1 MLENLADLHFLR
13 PWAFLGFIVL
23 ALVLLFWRNK
33 TTSVSSWKHYC
44 DEKFLSHLGVGENE
58 VTTKRWH
65 LWLAGIAVSLGLL
78 ALAGPVWEK
87 LPQPVFK
94 TEQARVY
101 VLDLSR
107 SMMAT
112 DISPNRLA
120 RAKHKLLDMLAMSRE
135 GQSAL
140 IVFAQEPYVVS
151 PLTDD
156 ANTIAATIPSLDTDL
171 VPVQGS
177 DVAAALDK
185 AIGLLT
191 QSNFSKGDIFLI
203 GDDAGEDPVE
213 IAQKVKDAG
222 FQLNV
227 LAIGTEQ
234 GSPVKTHGGDLLKD
248 NRGAIV
254 IPKLDTAAM
263 NQMARVAGGKYSQIS
278 VDDNDVNY
286 LLSGSILGDVHI
298 EDEKSQRQTDQ
309 WVEEGPWIILL
320 LLPLVALGFRKGWL
334 AGFVLLFVGLPPDQA
349 YAMDLKDVWKS
360 QDQQAYE
367 LMLQDKPKEA
377 APLFEDK
384 EWQGVAHYRSGEFDK
399 AAEAL
404 SQSEST
410 DAQYNR
416 ANSLAQLGKLEDAI
430 AAYDEALKDNPQHED
445 AKFNRDLLKDFLE
458 RQKDQQQDQQ
468 QNGEDGQEQQ
478 DQQDKEGNKKK
489 DGQKGENKDSDS
501 QNGEE
506 KNQQQDAESQKGE
519 NQGQQDAGK
528 GEEDSQQ
535 GEKSAAEKQKQAE
548 EEEQQKMAS
557 SEKDPASDDKD
568 KDENKAEGVQG
579 QLAQQEYKEDKQA
592 MEQWLRRIPDDP
604 GGLLRQKFLM
614 QHRL

>member
-1 MLENLADLHFLR
+1 M
-13 PWAFLGFIVL
+13 
-23 ALVLLFWRNK
+23 ALVLFFWRNK
-33 TTSVSSWKHYC
+33 ATSVSSWKQYC
-44 DEKFLSHLGVGENE
+44 DEKFLSHLGVGEHE
-58 VTTKRWH
+58 VNTKRWH
-65 LWLAGIAVSLGLL
+65 LWLAGFAVSLGLL

-94 TEQARVY
+94 TEQARVF

-112 DISPNRLA
+112 DIAPNRLA
-120 RAKHKLLDMLAMSRE
+120 RAKHKLLDMLSMSRE

-140 IVFAQEPYVVS
+140 IVFAQEPFVVS

-177 DVAAALDK
+177 DVAAAIDK

-203 GDDAGEDPVE
+203 GDDAGEEPID

-248 NRGAIV
+248 SRGAIV
-254 IPKLDTAAM
+254 IPKLDVAAM
-263 NQMARVAGGKYSQIS
+263 NQMARVADGKYSQIS

-298 EDEKSQRQTDQ
+298 EDEKSQRKTDQ
-309 WVEEGPWIILL
+309 WVEEGPWIVLL

-334 AGFVLLFVGLPPDQA
+334 AGFVFLFVGLPPDQA
-349 YAMDLKDVWKS
+349 YALDLKDVWKS

-384 EWQGVAHYRSGEFDK
+384 QWQGVAHYRSGDYDK

-404 SQSEST
+404 SQTDSA

-416 ANSLAQLGKLEDAI
+416 ANSLAQMGKLEDAI
-430 AAYDEALKDNPQHED
+430 AAYENALKNNPQHND

-458 RQKDQQQDQQ
+458 RQQNQQQDQQ
-468 QNGEDGQEQQ
+468 QNGEDGKEQPDQDGNEQKENNKQSESQE
-478 DQQDKEGNKKK
+478 K
-489 DGQKGENKDSDS
+489 DGQKGENSDADS
-501 QNGEE
+501 QSGEE
-506 KNQQQDAESQKGE
+506 KNQQQDAEGQQGE
-519 NQGQQDAGK
+519 NQGQQDPGK
-528 GEEDSQQ
+528 EEENPQQ
-535 GEKSAAEKQKQAE
+535 SAKDAAEKQDQAE
-548 EEEQQKMAS
+548 KEKQKLAS
-557 SEKDPASDDKD
+557 NEKDSAPDDKD
-568 KDENKAEGVQG
+568 KNEAKGESG
-579 QLAQQEYKEDKQA
+579 QLTQQEYKEDKQA

-614 QHRL
+614 QHRLNETQGSSDKPW